1 MPGQKLIIT
10 LMALVAVIII
20 GVAVYLF
27 TRSSS
32 LDMTTGIILVAIAVI
47 GLLIILGVIFVLM
60 RNLNRRQ

>member
-1 MPGQKLIIT
+1 
-10 LMALVAVIII
+10 MALVAVIII